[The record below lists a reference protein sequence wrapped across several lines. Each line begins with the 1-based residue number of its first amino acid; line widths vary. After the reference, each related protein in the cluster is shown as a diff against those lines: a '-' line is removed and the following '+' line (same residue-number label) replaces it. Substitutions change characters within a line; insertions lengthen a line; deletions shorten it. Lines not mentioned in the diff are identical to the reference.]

1 MNNNYTAGPV
11 GVSIFIGRLPV
22 RGPSRVAYGKI
33 ARFRESARNCL
44 KRADL
49 SFASPYAYFTVL
61 KKGDSR
67 GIVSPVFEAL
77 QAVHHDGNGIPA
89 ADIADYPAH
98 IANLICFSFYLF
110 F

>member
-11 GVSIFIGRLPV
+11 GVGIFIGRFAV

-33 ARFRESARNCL
+33 ARFRESACNCL

-49 SFASPYAYFTVL
+49 AFASFDAYFIIL
-61 KKGDSR
+61 KKGNAR
-67 GIVSPVFEAL
+67 GIVSSVFEAL

-89 ADIADYPAH
+89 ADVTDYPAH
-98 IANLICFSFYLF
+98 INSSLF
-110 F
+110 TF